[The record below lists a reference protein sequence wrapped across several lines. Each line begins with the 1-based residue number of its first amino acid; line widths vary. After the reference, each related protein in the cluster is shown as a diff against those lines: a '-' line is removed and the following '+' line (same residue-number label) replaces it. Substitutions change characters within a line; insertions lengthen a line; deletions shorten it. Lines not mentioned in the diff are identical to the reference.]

1 LFHQGWC
8 DEIIPAVLETISCFG
23 ADIRKQQV
31 VIKRVR
37 KWRIR
42 PAAESGDSQ
51 MKTLSF
57 MLALAFGLAC
67 PALAGSSDIGPKGI
81 GTFSYNGSP
90 IAVSSPQAILV
101 ADR

>member
-1 LFHQGWC
+1 
-8 DEIIPAVLETISCFG
+8 
-23 ADIRKQQV
+23 
-31 VIKRVR
+31 
-37 KWRIR
+37 
-42 PAAESGDSQ
+42 

-81 GTFSYNGSP
+81 GTFTYNGSP
-90 IAVSSPQAILV
+90 IALSSPQAILV